1 MKNSIRFLAVFF
13 TAITLSASMAHLL
26 ALKVKI
32 NLYKVDYQTVKDI
45 YADWQWLGI
54 FKFGTLLPT
63 LIRTIFDRK
72 YKSRFP
78 YLLAALP
85 RKVLSIK

>member
-13 TAITLSASMAHLL
+13 IAITLSASTAHLL
-26 ALKVKI
+26 ELRIKI
-32 NLYKVDYQTVKDI
+32 NLSKDDYQTVQII

-54 FKFGTLLPT
+54 FKFCTLLPT

-85 RKVLSIK
+85 R

>member
-13 TAITLSASMAHLL
+13 IAITLSALTVHLL
-26 ALKVKI
+26 ALEVKI
-32 NLYKVDYQTVKDI
+32 NLSRDDYQTAKEI
-45 YADWQWLGI
+45 YEDWQWLGI

-85 RKVLSIK
+85 R